1 MYKRQEP
8 YQKRTAHGM
17 ILGLNPHSFVN
28 LPADEQEKLLK
39 EDVYKR
45 QALYCLLLVTM

>member
-1 MYKRQEP
+1 MVPTAEP

-28 LPADEQEKLLK
+28 LPADEQEKLL
-39 EDVYKR
+39 DVYKR
-45 QALYCLLLVTM
+45 QLQSQRPAHHRR